1 MTDRPNIPPLADAS
15 KDDDPAV
22 YSGRSRR
29 EISPYALFLIATFW
43 LAVIG
48 GITLIFSALW
58 GGIILGLAALT
69 LLAALLTAG

>member
-1 MTDRPNIPPLADAS
+1 MTKRPTNAPPTAAS
-15 KDDDPAV
+15 TDDDPAV

-58 GGIILGLAALT
+58 GGILLGLAALT

>member
-1 MTDRPNIPPLADAS
+1 MTDRPKAPPPTAAS
-15 KDDDPAV
+15 TDDDPEV
-22 YSGRSRR
+22 YSGRTGR

-48 GITLIFSALW
+48 GITLIFSSLW
-58 GGIILGLAALT
+58 GGIILGIAALT